1 MPNTNFTASFVLPFR
16 VGHAIL
22 HAHTH
27 THTHTRV
34 RINLTD
40 EILSLKSILDFP
52 VHYSNASMSA
62 SHKN

>member
-22 HAHTH
+22 HAH